1 METREIA
8 WQIVQISRMT
18 FICVTVLVDLLN
30 LLKNGFPLIEKDQ
43 HQIYSNSNEDYLNFF
58 TRYDPDAILV
68 GVLLS
73 GLLFGLAHGISK
85 TYIYVAWLLGM
96 YLSLIY
102 LVSGDLMLVM
112 LVHALFDITGFI
124 HALYIHKPE
133 KAKRKELR

>member
-1 METREIA
+1 MEDIDHNPLDPSLIRGKYRYINDESYSYTIESLDK
-8 WQIVQISRMT
+8 ISHA
-18 FICVTVLVDLLN
+18 N
-30 LLKNGFPLIEKDQ
+30 YPYGG
-43 HQIYSNSNEDYLNFF
+43 SNKEYLEFF